1 MVPFRSGNSLL
12 LLFFSPIRSI
22 YFRVTFVIHKNIV
35 TPPEKRGIRYMRV
48 SVIVPVFNE
57 EETVAQVLE
66 SLSKV
71 SLDLEVV
78 VVDDASTD
86 RTWEILQV
94 LRQKEPFTTYR
105 FIRHDKNQGK
115 GAGLRTGFG
124 LVSGDLVTV
133 QDADMEYDPQDIP
146 ALVRK
151 WQEAGNNKVAVYGYR
166 NLSGQKFTTRLGNRF
181 LTTVT
186 NILFGSHIHDMETC
200 YKLMPGILARALPME
215 GRRFEIEPEIT
226 SCILQAGYKIL
237 EVPISY
243 SPRVEKKLNP
253 WKDGWPA
260 LAMLLR
266 RRFSKPFRPTL
277 NETASTATTE
287 EVQTSSVPQ

>member
-1 MVPFRSGNSLL
+1 
-12 LLFFSPIRSI
+12 
-22 YFRVTFVIHKNIV
+22 
-35 TPPEKRGIRYMRV
+35 MRV

-71 SLDLEVV
+71 PLDLEVV

-86 RTWEILQV
+86 RTWEILQE

-133 QDADMEYDPQDIP
+133 QDADMEYDPADIP
-146 ALVRK
+146 LLVRK
-151 WQEAGNNKVAVYGYR
+151 WESAGISKSAVYGYR
-166 NLSGQKFTTRLGNRF
+166 DLSHQKFTTRWGNRF
-181 LTTVT
+181 LTLAT
-186 NILFGSHIHDMETC
+186 NILFGSRIHDMETC
-200 YKLMPGILARALPME
+200 YKLIPGTLARALPME

-226 SCILQAGYKIL
+226 ACVLQAGYQIL
-237 EVPISY
+237 EVPIGY
-243 SPRVEKKLNP
+243 TPRVAKKLSP
-253 WKDGWPA
+253 WKDG
-260 LAMLLR
+260 
-266 RRFSKPFRPTL
+266 
-277 NETASTATTE
+277 
-287 EVQTSSVPQ
+287 